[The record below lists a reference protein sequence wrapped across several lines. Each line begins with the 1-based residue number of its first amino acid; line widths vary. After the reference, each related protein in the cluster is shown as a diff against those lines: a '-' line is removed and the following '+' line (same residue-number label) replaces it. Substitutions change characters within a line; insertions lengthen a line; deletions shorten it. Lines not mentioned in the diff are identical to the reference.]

1 MRPNHKVG
9 KMKHAFILIAL
20 FLVGSA
26 HAAICATAAITPDM
40 YGGNANCWQMKRHA
54 EKMNVVTNGG
64 ARVVFLGDSITHNWE
79 VKGKGL
85 DVFREIQKKYDVLNI
100 GYSSDCTEHV
110 LWRITDGGEL
120 DGYSAE
126 LVMLMIGTNNTGHRT
141 AEEEPPHVTAF
152 AIKEIL
158 KVVRS
163 KQPKAKIVLLPIF
176 PRGASAEDPK
186 RVRNEKVN
194 AEIKNF
200 ADGKDVFWVDFNA
213 KLVDEKGDT
222 KFCMPDRLHPN
233 TAVYRNIWLPAIK
246 PYLER
251 CGK

>member
-1 MRPNHKVG
+1 
-9 KMKHAFILIAL
+9 MKKILFFAL
-20 FLVGSA
+20 LLAAASLS
-26 HAAICATAAITPDM
+26 AAICATKAITPDM
-40 YGGNANCWQMKRHA
+40 YGGNANCWQMQRHS

-79 VKGKGL
+79 QKEWGL
-85 DVFREIQKKYDVLNI
+85 DVFREIQKKYDILNI
-100 GYSSDCTEHV
+100 GYSGDRTEHV

-158 KVVRS
+158 KVIRA
-163 KQPKAKIVLLPIF
+163 KQPKAKVVLLPIF
-176 PRGASAEDPK
+176 PRGASAEDPT
-186 RVRNEKVN
+186 RVRNEQVN

-200 ADGKDVFWVDFNA
+200 ADGTDIFWVNFNA
-213 KLVDEKGDT
+213 KLIDEKGDT
-222 KFCMPDRLHPN
+222 KWCMPDRLHPN
-233 TAVYRNIWLPAIK
+233 TAAYRNIWLPAIEM
-246 PYLER
+246 YLER
-251 CGK
+251 YGK